1 MDNPV
6 TNAAVSTVADAATNA
21 GTVFNGLDWFVIA
34 LFGLGM
40 IATVW
45 YSMRKKNESGKD
57 YFLSGRDANWLQ
69 IGSSI
74 YSSNIG
80 SEHLVGLAG
89 AGFVTGMAMAHW
101 EMHGW
106 LILVLGWAFVP
117 LYDRMKIFTMPEF
130 LELRFSRGSRNV
142 LSLLTMASLVLTKI
156 AATIYAGDVVIRTL
170 LNVDSVN
177 LLGHNV
183 DIFWV
188 IALGLAFTTGLYTIF
203 GGMRVIM
210 YTAVLQAPV
219 LIFGSVCILYMGLHV
234 LGHGS
239 LADGWKATLSAAG
252 KNVHLVRSIH
262 DPDWPWLAILPGSA
276 IIGFWYWCTDQYIVQ
291 RVLAGKNQQE
301 SRRGTIL
308 AAFFKLTPVF
318 IFLVPGMV
326 AFALTQ
332 TPGSGFTTGGD
343 AAYTSL
349 VAQGDAAYTSLVAQI
364 LPHGLRG
371 MVACGMIV
379 ALMASL
385 GSKFNASAT
394 LFTMDF
400 YREWHPTASG
410 RTEVIVGRIATAAI
424 VFIGICWVL
433 VIKSLHMPLYEYL
446 QNVQGYLSPAIAV
459 LFALGVFWKR
469 ATAPAA
475 LWAFVV
481 GMLGGFGRLAAD
493 LIIARPINTLK
504 GITDGNLSMLN
515 YLVKGSVNVAAEKTQ
530 QIKDQIQEATSQM
543 ASALPLVKDQLAIK
557 IQCLQQIL
565 GGTGITPDQYNE
577 KKTIVEAALPALK
590 TQLHEQWGLIFSF
603 QQNIHWLYYCEGLLV
618 VTAALMIIISLLT
631 RAPDPKTVKYTYY
644 GATPEEKAATRA
656 SWNAMDVVLS
666 LIVVAVI
673 VLFYIKFW

>member
-1 MDNPV
+1 MNEI
-6 TNAAVSTVADAATNA
+6 TNSVMAATNNVDVA
-21 GTVFNGLDWFVIA
+21 TNAMATASVAGGINGTVFNGLDLTVILCFV
-34 LFGLGM
+34 LGM
-40 IATVW
+40 LATVW

-74 YSSNIG
+74 FSSNIG

-89 AGFVTGMAMAHW
+89 SGFLVGMAMAHW

-106 LILVLGWAFVP
+106 LILVLGWVFVP

-170 LNVDSVN
+170 LNVDHIDLFGAKIDV
-177 LLGHNV
+177 
-183 DIFWV
+183 FWA
-188 IALGLAFTTGLYTIF
+188 IALGLALTTGLYTIF

-219 LIFGSVCILYMGLHV
+219 LILGSVCILFMGLHA

-239 LADGWKATLSAAG
+239 LVNGWHAMLAAAG
-252 KNVHLVRSIH
+252 NNVHLIRSAH
-262 DPDWPWLAILPGSA
+262 DPDYPWPAVLPASA

-291 RVLAGKNQQE
+291 RVLAGKNEQE

-308 AAFFKLTPVF
+308 AGFFKLTPVF
-318 IFLVPGMV
+318 IFLIPGMI

-332 TPGSGFTTGGD
+332 TPASGFS
-343 AAYTSL
+343 TS
-349 VAQGDAAYTSLVAQI
+349 GDAAYTSLVAQI

-400 YREWHPTASG
+400 YREWHPTASPK
-410 RTEVIVGRIATAAI
+410 TEVVVGRIATAAI

-433 VIKSLHMPLYEYL
+433 VIKALHTNLYLYL

-459 LFALGVFWKR
+459 LFGLGVFWKR

-475 LWAFVV
+475 LWAFII
-481 GMLGGFGRLAAD
+481 GMLGGFAKLAAD
-493 LIIARPINTLK
+493 IVLRNDSDT
-504 GITDGNLSMLN
+504 ITKL
-515 YLVKGSVNVAAEKTQ
+515 
-530 QIKDQIQEATSQM
+530 KDQFYHG
-543 ASALPLVKDQLAIK
+543 AIT
-557 IQCLQQIL
+557 L
-565 GGTGITPDQYNE
+565 DQYNAGIAPI
-577 KKTIVEAALPALK
+577 KAKFGWL
-590 TQLHEQWGLIFSF
+590 FDF
-603 QQNIHWLYYCEGLLV
+603 QQFHQWYYCEVLFV
-618 VTAALMIIISLLT
+618 ITAAVMIIISLMT
-631 RAPDPKTVKYTYY
+631 KAPDAKTLKYTWY

-656 SWNAMDVVLS
+656 SWNALDVILT
-666 LIVVAVI
+666 LIVLGTI
-673 VLFYIKFW
+673 VFFYIKFW

>member
-1 MDNPV
+1 
-6 TNAAVSTVADAATNA
+6 
-21 GTVFNGLDWFVIA
+21 
-34 LFGLGM
+34 M

-45 YSMRKKNESGKD
+45 FSMRKKNESGKD

-74 YSSNIG
+74 FSSNIG

-89 AGFVTGMAMAHW
+89 AGFLTGMAMAHW

-106 LILVLGWAFVP
+106 IILILGWAFVP

-170 LNVDSVN
+170 LNVQKIHVPG
-177 LLGHNV
+177 LG
-183 DIFWV
+183 DIDVFWA

-219 LIFGSVCILYMGLHV
+219 LIFGSLCILFVGLRA

-239 LADGWKATLSAAG
+239 LAEGWHTMLSAAG
-252 KNVHLVRSIH
+252 NNIHLIRSKN
-262 DPDWPWLAILPGSA
+262 DPEWGWTKVLPSSA

-301 SRRGTIL
+301 SRRGSIL
-308 AAFFKLTPVF
+308 AGFFKLTPVF
-318 IFLVPGMV
+318 IFLIPGMI

-332 TPGSGFTTGGD
+332 TPGSGFSTSGD

-349 VAQGDAAYTSLVAQI
+349 VGQI

-400 YREWHPTASG
+400 YREWYPNASG
-410 RTEVIVGRIATAAI
+410 KTEVLVGRIATAVI
-424 VFIGICWVL
+424 VFVGICWVL
-433 VIKSLHMPLYEYL
+433 VIKMLHSNLYEYL
-446 QNVQGYLSPAIAV
+446 QSVQGYLSPAIAV
-459 LFALGVFWKR
+459 LFGVGVFWKR

-475 LWAFVV
+475 LWSFSIGVI
-481 GMLGGFGRLAAD
+481 GGFARLAAD
-493 LIIARPINTLK
+493 LVMKDVKAADGSSLK
-504 GITDGNLSMLN
+504 DLKEHLYQGTIT
-515 YLVKGSVNVAAEKTQ
+515 A
-530 QIKDQIQEATSQM
+530 
-543 ASALPLVKDQLAIK
+543 
-557 IQCLQQIL
+557 
-565 GGTGITPDQYNE
+565 DQYATMIAPIKE
-577 KKTIVEAALPALK
+577 KYGI
-590 TQLHEQWGLIFSF
+590 IFQF
-603 QQNIHWLYYCEGLLV
+603 EDIHWLYWCQILFVFTL
-618 VTAALMIIISLLT
+618 ALMIVISLMT
-631 RAPDPKTVKYTYY
+631 KAPDPKTVKYTWY
-644 GATPEEKAATRA
+644 GATPEEKAATKA
-656 SWNAMDVVLS
+656 SWNALDVVLS
-666 LIVVAVI
+666 LIVIGTI

>member
-1 MDNPV
+1 MNEI
-6 TNAAVSTVADAATNA
+6 TNSVLAATSNVDVA
-21 GTVFNGLDWFVIA
+21 TNSLATASVAGGMNGTVFNGLDVAVIIA
-34 LFGLGM
+34 FAIGM
-40 IATVW
+40 IVTVW
-45 YSMRKKNESGKD
+45 FSMRKKNESGKD

-74 YSSNIG
+74 FSSNIG

-89 AGFVTGMAMAHW
+89 AGFATGMAMAHW
-101 EMHGW
+101 EMHAYW
-106 LILVLGWAFVP
+106 ILILGWAFVP
-117 LYDRMKIFTMPEF
+117 LYDRMKVFTMPEF

-170 LNVDSVN
+170 LNVDHIN
-177 LLGHNV
+177 IFGHQIDV
-183 DIFWV
+183 FWA
-188 IALGLAFTTGLYTIF
+188 IALGLAFTTGLYTVF

-219 LIFGSVCILYMGLHV
+219 LIFGSVCILYMGLRV

-239 LADGWKATLSAAG
+239 LIDGWHATLTTVGS
-252 KNVHLVRSIH
+252 NVHLVRSIN

-308 AAFFKLTPVF
+308 AGFFKLTPVF
-318 IFLVPGMV
+318 IFLVPGMI
-326 AFALTQ
+326 AFALTK
-332 TPGSGFTTGGD
+332 TPGVGFSTN
-343 AAYTSL
+343 
-349 VAQGDAAYTSLVAQI
+349 GDAAYTSLVAQI

-400 YREWHPTASG
+400 YREWHPNASG
-410 RTEVIVGRIATAAI
+410 KTEVIVGRIATAVI

-433 VIKSLHMPLYEYL
+433 VIKNLHMPLYLYL

-459 LFALGVFWKR
+459 LFGLGVFWKR

-481 GMLGGFGRLAAD
+481 GMVAGFGRLALD
-493 LIIARPINTLK
+493 LIMRGDADAVSKLK
-504 GITDGNLSMLN
+504 GDHYHGVITQVQYDTGM
-515 YLVKGSVNVAAEKTQ
+515 AA
-530 QIKDQIQEATSQM
+530 IRATHNGF
-543 ASALPLVKDQLAIK
+543 LFDI
-557 IQCLQQIL
+557 
-565 GGTGITPDQYNE
+565 
-577 KKTIVEAALPALK
+577 
-590 TQLHEQWGLIFSF
+590 W
-603 QQNIHWLYYCEGLLV
+603 NIHWLYYCEGLFV
-618 VTAALMIIISLLT
+618 VTAALMIVISLMT
-631 RAPDPKTVKYTYY
+631 KAPDPKTIQYTYY
-644 GATPEEKAATRA
+644 GATPAEKTATRE

-666 LIVVAVI
+666 LIVVGCV

>member
-1 MDNPV
+1 MNEI
-6 TNAAVSTVADAATNA
+6 TNSVAVATNSLA
-21 GTVFNGLDWFVIA
+21 AASVAGGMNGTVFNGLDLAVIIA
-34 LFGLGM
+34 FALGM
-40 IATVW
+40 IGTIW
-45 YSMRKKNESGKD
+45 FSMRKKNESGKD

-74 YSSNIG
+74 FSSNIG

-89 AGFVTGMAMAHW
+89 AGFATGMAMAHW
-101 EMHGW
+101 EMHAYW
-106 LILVLGWAFVP
+106 ILILGWAFVP
-117 LYDRMKIFTMPEF
+117 LYDRMKVFTMPEF

-170 LNVDSVN
+170 LNVDSIN
-177 LLGHNV
+177 IFGHQIDV
-183 DIFWV
+183 FWA
-188 IALGLAFTTGLYTIF
+188 IALGLAFTTGLYTVF

-219 LIFGSVCILYMGLHV
+219 LIFGSVCILYMGLRV

-239 LADGWKATLSAAG
+239 LIDGWHATLTAVG
-252 KNVHLVRSIH
+252 DNVHLVRSIN

-308 AAFFKLTPVF
+308 AGFFKLTPVF
-318 IFLVPGMV
+318 IFLVPGMI
-326 AFALTQ
+326 AFALTK
-332 TPGSGFTTGGD
+332 TPGVGFS
-343 AAYTSL
+343 TS
-349 VAQGDAAYTSLVAQI
+349 GDAAYTSLVAQI

-400 YREWHPTASG
+400 YREWHPNASG
-410 RTEVIVGRIATAAI
+410 KTEVIVGRIATAVI

-433 VIKSLHMPLYEYL
+433 VIKNLHMPLYLYL

-459 LFALGVFWKR
+459 LFGMGVFWKR

-475 LWAFVV
+475 LWAFVI
-481 GMLGGFGRLAAD
+481 GMVGGFARLAAD
-493 LIIARPINTLK
+493 LVMHSDADAVSKLK
-504 GITDGNLSMLN
+504 GDHYHGVINQVQYESGI
-515 YLVKGSVNVAAEKTQ
+515 AA
-530 QIKDQIQEATSQM
+530 IRATHNS
-543 ASALPLVKDQLAIK
+543 LLFDF
-557 IQCLQQIL
+557 
-565 GGTGITPDQYNE
+565 
-577 KKTIVEAALPALK
+577 
-590 TQLHEQWGLIFSF
+590 W
-603 QQNIHWLYYCEGLLV
+603 NIHWLYYCEGLFV
-618 VTAALMIIISLLT
+618 VTALLMVIISLLT
-631 RAPDPKTVKYTYY
+631 KAPDPKTIKFTWY
-644 GATPEEKAATRA
+644 GATPDEKAATKA
-656 SWNAMDVVLS
+656 SWSALDVVLS
-666 LIVVAVI
+666 LIVVGCV

>member
-1 MDNPV
+1 MNEI
-6 TNAAVSTVADAATNA
+6 TNSVEVATNA
-21 GTVFNGLDWFVIA
+21 LATASVAGSMNGTVFNGLDLAVIIA
-34 LFGLGM
+34 FAIGM
-40 IATVW
+40 ILTVW

-74 YSSNIG
+74 FSSNIG

-106 LILVLGWAFVP
+106 WIIILGWAFVP
-117 LYDRMKIFTMPEF
+117 LYDRMKVFTMPEF

-170 LNVDSVN
+170 LNVDHIN
-177 LLGHNV
+177 IFGHQIDV
-183 DIFWV
+183 FWA
-188 IALGLAFTTGLYTIF
+188 IALGLAFTTGLYTVF

-210 YTAVLQAPV
+210 YTAVLQSPV
-219 LIFGSVCILYMGLHV
+219 LILGSVCILYMGLHV

-239 LADGWKATLSAAG
+239 LVDGWHATLASVG
-252 KNVHLVRSIH
+252 SNVHLVRSIH

-301 SRRGTIL
+301 SRRGSIL
-308 AAFFKLTPVF
+308 AGFFKLTPVF
-318 IFLVPGMV
+318 IFLVPGMI
-326 AFALTQ
+326 AFALTK
-332 TPGSGFTTGGD
+332 TPGVGFS
-343 AAYTSL
+343 TS
-349 VAQGDAAYTSLVAQI
+349 GDAAYTSLVAQI

-400 YREWHPTASG
+400 YREWYPNASG
-410 RTEVIVGRIATAAI
+410 KTEVIVGRIATAVI
-424 VFIGICWVL
+424 VFVGICWVL
-433 VIKSLHMPLYEYL
+433 VIKNLHMPLYLYL

-459 LFALGVFWKR
+459 LFGLGVFWKR

-475 LWAFVV
+475 LWAFVI
-481 GMLGGFGRLAAD
+481 GMIGGFGRLAAD
-493 LIIARPINTLK
+493 LIMRNDADAVSKLK
-504 GITDGNLSMLN
+504 GELYQNWQLFHNGTITLS
-515 YLVKGSVNVAAEKTQ
+515 
-530 QIKDQIQEATSQM
+530 
-543 ASALPLVKDQLAIK
+543 
-557 IQCLQQIL
+557 
-565 GGTGITPDQYNE
+565 QYNDALAQY
-577 KKTIVEAALPALK
+577 AAGIAPIKAA
-590 TQLHEQWGLIFSF
+590 HNAIMFDFW
-603 QQNIHWLYYCEGLLV
+603 NIHWLYYCEGLFVL
-618 VTAALMIIISLLT
+618 TALLMVIISLMT
-631 RAPDPKTVKYTYY
+631 KAPDPKTIKYTWY
-644 GATPEEKAATRA
+644 GATPEEKAATKA

-666 LIVVAVI
+666 LIVVGCV

>member
-1 MDNPV
+1 MDNTV
-6 TNAAVSTVADAATNA
+6 TNAVAAVAASA
-21 GTVFNGLDWFVIA
+21 SHAAVFNNLDWFVIA
-34 LFGLGM
+34 LFGVGM

-45 YSMRKKNESGKD
+45 FSMRKKNESGKD

-74 YSSNIG
+74 FSSNIG

-106 LILVLGWAFVP
+106 IILILGWVFVP

-142 LSLLTMASLVLTKI
+142 LSLLTIVSLVLTKI
-156 AATIYAGDVVIRTL
+156 AATIYAGDVVVRTL
-170 LNVDSVN
+170 LNVDTVS
-177 LLGHNV
+177 
-183 DIFWV
+183 IFGVKMDVFWA

-210 YTAVLQAPV
+210 YTAVLQTPV
-219 LIFGSVCILYMGLHV
+219 LIFGSVAILYTGLHV

-239 LADGWKATLSAAG
+239 LVGGWKTMLAAAG
-252 KNVHLVRSIH
+252 DNVHLIRSND
-262 DPDWPWLAILPGSA
+262 DPDWPWLAVLPASA

-308 AAFFKLTPVF
+308 AGFFKLTPVF
-318 IFLVPGMV
+318 IFLVPGMI
-326 AFALTQ
+326 AFALTKA
-332 TPGSGFTTGGD
+332 PDANFTT
-343 AAYTSL
+343 S
-349 VAQGDAAYTSLVAQI
+349 GDAAYTSLVAQI

-400 YREWHPTASG
+400 YREWHPAASG

-424 VFIGICWVL
+424 VFVGICWVL
-433 VIKSLHMPLYEYL
+433 AIKSLHLSLYQYL

-481 GMLGGFGRLAAD
+481 GVAGGFAKLAAD
-493 LIIARPINTLK
+493 LVMRNDSEAVISLKQQLYHKTITL
-504 GITDGNLSMLN
+504 
-515 YLVKGSVNVAAEKTQ
+515 A
-530 QIKDQIQEATSQM
+530 
-543 ASALPLVKDQLAIK
+543 
-557 IQCLQQIL
+557 
-565 GGTGITPDQYNE
+565 QYNE
-577 KKTIVEAALPALK
+577 GIAPIKAKF
-590 TQLHEQWGLIFSF
+590 GLLFDF
-603 QQNIHWLYYCEGLLV
+603 WNIHQWYYCQALFV
-618 VTAALMIIISLLT
+618 ITAALMIIISLLT
-631 RAPDPKTVKYTYY
+631 KAPDPKTVKYTWY
-644 GATPEEKAATRA
+644 GATPEEKAATKA

-666 LIVVAVI
+666 LIVVAII
-673 VLFYIKFW
+673 VTFYIKFW

>member
-1 MDNPV
+1 MNEI
-6 TNAAVSTVADAATNA
+6 TNSVLAATNNVDTA
-21 GTVFNGLDWFVIA
+21 TNALATASVAGGMNGTVFNGLDMAVIIA
-34 LFGLGM
+34 FAIGM
-40 IATVW
+40 IVTVW
-45 YSMRKKNESGKD
+45 FSMRKKNESGKD

-74 YSSNIG
+74 FSSNIG

-89 AGFVTGMAMAHW
+89 AGFATGMAMAHW
-101 EMHGW
+101 EMHAYW
-106 LILVLGWAFVP
+106 ILILGWAFVP
-117 LYDRMKIFTMPEF
+117 LYDRMKVFTMPEF

-170 LNVDSVN
+170 LNVDHID
-177 LLGHNV
+177 LFGHQIDV
-183 DIFWV
+183 FWA
-188 IALGLAFTTGLYTIF
+188 IALGLAFTTGLYTVF

-219 LIFGSVCILYMGLHV
+219 LIFGSVCILYMGLRV

-239 LADGWKATLSAAG
+239 LVDGWHATLTTVG
-252 KNVHLVRSIH
+252 DNVHLVRSIN

-308 AAFFKLTPVF
+308 AGFFKLTPVF
-318 IFLVPGMV
+318 IFLVPGMI
-326 AFALTQ
+326 AFALTK
-332 TPGSGFTTGGD
+332 TPGVGFS
-343 AAYTSL
+343 TS
-349 VAQGDAAYTSLVAQI
+349 GDAAYTSLVAQI

-400 YREWHPTASG
+400 YREWYPNASG
-410 RTEVIVGRIATAAI
+410 KTEVFVGRVATAVI

-433 VIKSLHMPLYEYL
+433 VIKNLHMPLYLYL

-459 LFALGVFWKR
+459 LFGLGVFWKR

-481 GMLGGFGRLAAD
+481 GMVAGFGRLALD
-493 LIIARPINTLK
+493 LIMRGDADAVTKLK
-504 GITDGNLSMLN
+504 GDHYHHLISQADYDTGM
-515 YLVKGSVNVAAEKTQ
+515 AA
-530 QIKDQIQEATSQM
+530 IRATHNGF
-543 ASALPLVKDQLAIK
+543 LFDI
-557 IQCLQQIL
+557 
-565 GGTGITPDQYNE
+565 
-577 KKTIVEAALPALK
+577 
-590 TQLHEQWGLIFSF
+590 W
-603 QQNIHWLYYCEGLLV
+603 NIHWLYYCEGLFV
-618 VTAALMIIISLLT
+618 VTAALMIVISLMT
-631 RAPDPKTVKYTYY
+631 KAPDPKTIQYTYY
-644 GATPEEKAATRA
+644 GATSAEKAATRA
-656 SWNAMDVVLS
+656 SWSTLDVVLS
-666 LIVVAVI
+666 LIVVACV

>member
-1 MDNPV
+1 MEQITNSVAAV
-6 TNAAVSTVADAATNA
+6 TNAVAAATA
-21 GTVFNGLDWFVIA
+21 PTGLGGTVFNGLDVAVIIVFA
-34 LFGLGM
+34 LGM

-45 YSMRKKNESGKD
+45 FSMLKKNESGKD

-74 YSSNIG
+74 FSSNIG

-101 EMHGW
+101 EMHAW
-106 LILVLGWAFVP
+106 WIIILGWAFVP
-117 LYDRMKIFTMPEF
+117 LYDRMKVFTMPEF

-170 LNVDSVN
+170 LNVDHID
-177 LLGHNV
+177 LFGHKV
-183 DIFWV
+183 DVFWA

-219 LIFGSVCILYMGLHV
+219 LIFGSVCILFMGLRV

-239 LADGWKATLSAAG
+239 LIEGWHTTLATVG
-252 KNVHLVRSIH
+252 PNTHLVRSIH

-291 RVLAGKNQQE
+291 RVLAGKNEQE
-301 SRRGTIL
+301 SRRGCIL
-308 AAFFKLTPVF
+308 AGFFKLTPVF
-318 IFLVPGMV
+318 IFLVPGMI
-326 AFALTQ
+326 AFALTRAPA
-332 TPGSGFTTGGD
+332 TGFTTN
-343 AAYTSL
+343 
-349 VAQGDAAYTSLVAQI
+349 GDAAYTSLVAQI

-400 YREWHPTASG
+400 YREWHPTASPK
-410 RTEVIVGRIATAAI
+410 TEVIVGRIATAAI

-433 VIKSLHMPLYEYL
+433 VIKNLKMPLYLYL

-475 LWAFVV
+475 VWAFVI

-493 LIIARPINTLK
+493 LIMHNDADAVSKLK
-504 GITDGNLSMLN
+504 QDLYHSYQALQAGAL
-515 YLVKGSVNVAAEKTQ
+515 
-530 QIKDQIQEATSQM
+530 TSAQYGD
-543 ASALPLVKDQLAIK
+543 ALAQYN
-557 IQCLQQIL
+557 
-565 GGTGITPDQYNE
+565 TGI
-577 KKTIVEAALPALK
+577 AAIRA
-590 TQLHEQWGLIFSF
+590 QHNGLLFDF
-603 QQNIHWLYYCEGLLV
+603 WNIHWLYYCEGLFV
-618 VTAALMIIISLLT
+618 FTAALMIIISLMT
-631 RAPDPKTVKYTYY
+631 KAPDPKTIKYTWY
-644 GATPEEKAATRA
+644 GATPEEKATTKA
-656 SWNAMDVVLS
+656 SWNATDVVLS
-666 LIVVAVI
+666 AIVIGCVI
-673 VLFYIKFW
+673 LFYIKFW

>member
-1 MDNPV
+1 MNEITNSVAAV
-6 TNAAVSTVADAATNA
+6 TNAVAATTAAAVNT
-21 GTVFNGLDWFVIA
+21 GSVFNNLDWFVIA

-40 IATVW
+40 IVTVW
-45 YSMRKKNESGKD
+45 FSMRKKNESGKD

-74 YSSNIG
+74 FSSNIG

-89 AGFVTGMAMAHW
+89 AGFITGMAMAHW

-106 LILVLGWAFVP
+106 IILVLGWAFVP

-177 LLGHNV
+177 IFGHQI

-188 IALGLAFTTGLYTIF
+188 IALSLAATTGLYTIF

-239 LADGWKATLSAAG
+239 LVDGWKATLAAVG
-252 KNVHLVRSIH
+252 DNVHLIRSNK
-262 DPDWPWLAILPGSA
+262 DPEWPWLAILPGSA
-276 IIGFWYWCTDQYIVQ
+276 MIGFWYWCTDQYIVQ

-308 AAFFKLTPVF
+308 AGFFKLTPVF
-318 IFLVPGMV
+318 IFLVPGMI
-326 AFALTQ
+326 AYALTQ
-332 TPGSGFTTGGD
+332 TPSAGFS
-343 AAYTSL
+343 TS
-349 VAQGDAAYTSLVAQI
+349 GDAAYTSLVAQI

-400 YREWHPTASG
+400 YREWYPKASG
-410 RTEVIVGRIATAAI
+410 KTEVLVGRIATGAI
-424 VFIGICWVL
+424 VFLGICWVL
-433 VIKSLHMPLYEYL
+433 VIKSLHTNLYLYL

-459 LFALGVFWKR
+459 LFIAGVFWKR

-475 LWAFVV
+475 LWSFVV
-481 GMLGGFGRLAAD
+481 GMIGGFARLAAD
-493 LIIARPINTLK
+493 LVMRNDSETVSKLKQQLYHSAITL
-504 GITDGNLSMLN
+504 
-515 YLVKGSVNVAAEKTQ
+515 
-530 QIKDQIQEATSQM
+530 
-543 ASALPLVKDQLAIK
+543 
-557 IQCLQQIL
+557 
-565 GGTGITPDQYNE
+565 DQYNAGIAPIRA
-577 KKTIVEAALPALK
+577 KF
-590 TQLHEQWGLIFSF
+590 GLLFDF
-603 QQNIHWLYYCEGLLV
+603 WNVFWLYYCEWLFLF
-618 VTAALMIIISLLT
+618 TAALMIIISLMT
-631 RAPDPKTVKYTYY
+631 KAPDPKTIKYTYY

-666 LIVVAVI
+666 LIVVGII

>member
-1 MDNPV
+1 MNEITNSVAAV
-6 TNAAVSTVADAATNA
+6 TNAVAATTAAAVNT
-21 GTVFNGLDWFVIA
+21 GSVFNNLDWFVIA

-40 IATVW
+40 IVTVW
-45 YSMRKKNESGKD
+45 FSMRKKNESGKD

-74 YSSNIG
+74 FSSNIG

-89 AGFVTGMAMAHW
+89 AGFITGMAMAHW

-106 LILVLGWAFVP
+106 IILILGWAFVP

-177 LLGHNV
+177 LFGHQI

-188 IALGLAFTTGLYTIF
+188 IALGLAATTGLYTIF

-239 LADGWKATLSAAG
+239 LVDGWKATLAAVG
-252 KNVHLVRSIH
+252 DNVHLIRSNK
-262 DPDWPWLAILPGSA
+262 DPEWPWLAILPGSA
-276 IIGFWYWCTDQYIVQ
+276 MIGFWYWCTDQYIVQ

-308 AAFFKLTPVF
+308 AGFFKLTPVF
-318 IFLVPGMV
+318 IFLVPGMI
-326 AFALTQ
+326 AYALTQ
-332 TPGSGFTTGGD
+332 TPSAGFS
-343 AAYTSL
+343 TS
-349 VAQGDAAYTSLVAQI
+349 GDAAYTSLVAQI

-400 YREWHPTASG
+400 YREWYPKASG
-410 RTEVIVGRIATAAI
+410 KTEVLVGRIATAAI
-424 VFIGICWVL
+424 VFLGICWVL
-433 VIKSLHMPLYEYL
+433 VIKSLHTNLYLYL

-459 LFALGVFWKR
+459 LFIAGVFWKR

-475 LWAFVV
+475 LWSFVV
-481 GMLGGFGRLAAD
+481 GMIGGFARLAAD
-493 LIIARPINTLK
+493 LVMRNDSETVSKLKQQLYHSAITL
-504 GITDGNLSMLN
+504 
-515 YLVKGSVNVAAEKTQ
+515 
-530 QIKDQIQEATSQM
+530 
-543 ASALPLVKDQLAIK
+543 
-557 IQCLQQIL
+557 
-565 GGTGITPDQYNE
+565 DQYNAGIAPIRA
-577 KKTIVEAALPALK
+577 KF
-590 TQLHEQWGLIFSF
+590 GLLFDFWNIF
-603 QQNIHWLYYCEGLLV
+603 WLYYCEWLFLF
-618 VTAALMIIISLLT
+618 TAALMIIISLLT
-631 RAPDPKTVKYTYY
+631 KAPDPKTIKYTYY

-666 LIVVAVI
+666 LIVVGII

>member
-1 MDNPV
+1 MDTA
-6 TNAAVSTVADAATNA
+6 TNAAVNTVAAVAATA
-21 GTVFNGLDWFVIA
+21 ERVSVFDYKDWFVII

-40 IATVW
+40 IAVVW

-74 YSSNIG
+74 FSSNIG

-106 LILVLGWAFVP
+106 IILILGWAFVP

-170 LNVDSVN
+170 LNVDHID
-177 LLGHNV
+177 LFGHHIDV
-183 DIFWV
+183 FWA

-219 LIFGSVCILYMGLHV
+219 LIFGSLCILFVGLHK

-239 LADGWKATLSAAG
+239 LIDGWHAMLNAAG
-252 KNVHLVRSIH
+252 NNVHLIRAKA
-262 DPDWPWLAILPGSA
+262 DPEWGWTKVLPSSA

-301 SRRGTIL
+301 SRRGSIL
-308 AAFFKLTPVF
+308 AGFFKLTPVF
-318 IFLVPGMV
+318 IFLVPGMI

-332 TPGSGFTTGGD
+332 TPASGFTTNGD

-349 VAQGDAAYTSLVAQI
+349 VAQL

-400 YREWHPTASG
+400 YREWHPTASPK
-410 RTEVIVGRIATAAI
+410 TEVVVGRIATAAI
-424 VFIGICWVL
+424 VFISICWVL
-433 VIKSLHMPLYEYL
+433 VIKMLHSNLYEYL
-446 QNVQGYLSPAIAV
+446 QSVQGYLSPAIAV
-459 LFALGVFWKR
+459 LFGVGVFWKR

-475 LWAFVV
+475 LWSFSIGVI
-481 GMLGGFGRLAAD
+481 GGFARLAAD
-493 LIIARPINTLK
+493 LIMKDAKASDGSSLKDLKEHLYNHIIN
-504 GITDGNLSMLN
+504 
-515 YLVKGSVNVAAEKTQ
+515 A
-530 QIKDQIQEATSQM
+530 
-543 ASALPLVKDQLAIK
+543 
-557 IQCLQQIL
+557 
-565 GGTGITPDQYNE
+565 DQYASLIAPI
-577 KKTIVEAALPALK
+577 KQKY
-590 TQLHEQWGLIFSF
+590 GLIFQF
-603 QQNIHWLYYCEGLLV
+603 EDIHWLYWCQILFVITL
-618 VTAALMIIISLLT
+618 ALMIVISLLT
-631 RAPDPKTVKYTYY
+631 KAPDPKTVKYTWY
-644 GATPEEKAATRA
+644 GATPEEKAATKA

-666 LIVVAVI
+666 LIVVGTI